1 MNKFTPHTLLVPGE
15 SGWELWTRQNDGPFS
30 LLAAGEQP
38 RAADVGGIPS
48 APLTL
53 LFPVRALTAVPM
65 RVTSDDDAL
74 FADLA
79 ALHAERLGLRPD
91 PMAGQLTDVFVVARE
106 AESTVLLAVE
116 LRPPGDGELPA
127 KSPQAFD
134 LSARAFPVDGDAV
147 AVWREFGRWVF
158 ALFHH
163 GAPVY
168 FQATT
173 DDGPAPGES
182 LARDIRLALAQLSMQ
197 AIHPHPA
204 RVLLWTSANDTDVTA
219 LQRILGLEVA
229 CTPRPAPVLPA
240 TLSKLLPAD
249 VRAARRAATK
259 RRNLVAGIA
268 AAAVLYL
275 GLIGWFGFGIWS
287 DHREAKRLTAEAE
300 ALAPDAAA
308 YAVHNAKWQELL
320 PVVDLGNAPVD
331 ILYRI
336 ATRIPPGLRLKNAEI
351 SADEIK
357 LQGEAQQLQA
367 VNNFSLGITK
377 HNELTRFTW
386 ETPEPNQSS
395 RGWEFVYS
403 GEIPSSEP
411 QP

>member
-1 MNKFTPHTLLVPGE
+1 MSKSTPHTLLVPGE
-15 SGWELWTRQNDGPFS
+15 SGWELWTRQNDAPFS
-30 LLAAGEQP
+30 LHTATEQQ
-38 RAADVGGIPS
+38 RAIDVGAIPS
-48 APLTL
+48 GPLTL
-53 LFPVRALTAVPM
+53 LFPVRSLTAVPM

-74 FADLA
+74 FPDLA

-91 PMAGQLTDVFVVARE
+91 PMAGQLTDVFVVSRE
-106 AESTVLLAVE
+106 AESTVLLSVF
-116 LRPPGDGELPA
+116 LRPPGEGELPA

-134 LSARAFPVDGDAV
+134 LSVRAFPVEGDAV
-147 AVWREFGRWVF
+147 VVWREFGRWVF
-158 ALFHH
+158 AIVHH
-163 GAPVY
+163 GHAVH

-173 DDGPAPGES
+173 SDTAVADES
-182 LARDIRLALAQLSMQ
+182 IAREIRLALVQLSMQ
-197 AIHPHPA
+197 GIHPHA
-204 RVLLWTSANDTDVTA
+204 DRILLWTSSQETDATA
-219 LQRILGLEVA
+219 LQRILNLPVQ
-229 CTPRPAPVLPA
+229 CTPRPAPVLPD
-240 TLSKLLPAD
+240 TPSKLLPAD

-259 RRNLVAGIA
+259 RRNAIVGIA
-268 AAAVLYL
+268 AAAALYL
-275 GLIGWFGFGIWS
+275 GLIGWFAFGIWS
-287 DHREAKRLTAEAE
+287 NHREAARLAAEAE

-308 YAVHNAKWQELL
+308 YALHNAKWQELL
-320 PVVDLGNAPVD
+320 PVVDLANAPVD

-367 VNNFSLGITK
+367 VNNFSLGLTK

-403 GEIPSSEP
+403 GEIPGIET
-411 QP
+411 QE